1 MRGSRHPPQLRH
13 FSGPRYQPLRGGHS
27 SKGDEMYTCTMH
39 PDIQQPAPGRCPRCG
54 MGLVPANG
62 AWSAGAGLRHMI
74 GMCLNWKV
82 LGALGAV
89 AVAVFLL
96 RPQLGPSLLPL
107 VFVLACP
114 LSMVL
119 MMGGMGGMGRGQAP
133 PLVASPT
140 AEGDPSP
147 DPVEVL
153 RQRYARGEIDHE
165 ELSGRLGDLLDPK
178 LGG

>member
-1 MRGSRHPPQLRH
+1 M
-13 FSGPRYQPLRGGHS
+13 F
-27 SKGDEMYTCTMH
+27 
-39 PDIQQPAPGRCPRCG
+39 
-54 MGLVPANG
+54 
-62 AWSAGAGLRHMI
+62 

-82 LGALGAV
+82 LGGLGAV
-89 AVAVFLL
+89 ALAIFLL

-119 MMGGMGGMGRGQAP
+119 MMGGMMRGMGGMGGGQAP
-133 PLVASPT
+133 PLVASPQ
-140 AEGDPSP
+140 AGADPGP

-153 RQRYARGEIDHE
+153 RQRYARGEIEHE
-165 ELSGRLGDLLDPK
+165 ELSRRLGDLLDPK

>member
-1 MRGSRHPPQLRH
+1 
-13 FSGPRYQPLRGGHS
+13 
-27 SKGDEMYTCTMH
+27 MYTCPMH
-39 PDIQQPAPGRCPRCG
+39 PEIQQPSPGRCPRCG
-54 MGLVPANG
+54 MGLVSVTSG
-62 AWSAGAGLRHMI
+62 YSTSSGLRHMF

-82 LGALGAV
+82 LGGLGAV
-89 AVAVFLL
+89 AIVIFLL

-119 MMGGMGGMGRGQAP
+119 MMGGMMRGMGSKQALPSGDSP
-133 PLVASPT
+133 PAGVS
-140 AEGDPSP
+140 PSP

-153 RQRYARGEIDHE
+153 RQRYARGEIDHD
-165 ELSGRLGDLLDPK
+165 ELSRRLGDLLDPK

>member
-1 MRGSRHPPQLRH
+1 
-13 FSGPRYQPLRGGHS
+13 
-27 SKGDEMYTCTMH
+27 MYTCPMH
-39 PDIQQPAPGRCPRCG
+39 PDIQQPSPGRCPHCG
-54 MGLVPANG
+54 MGLVPADG
-62 AWSAGAGLRHMI
+62 APSAGASLRHMF

-82 LGALGAV
+82 LGGLGAV
-89 AVAVFLL
+89 AVVIFLL

-119 MMGGMGGMGRGQAP
+119 MMRGMGGMGGGQGAP
-133 PLVASPT
+133 AGGSLT
-140 AEGDPSP
+140 AGVDPSP

>member
-1 MRGSRHPPQLRH
+1 
-13 FSGPRYQPLRGGHS
+13 
-27 SKGDEMYTCTMH
+27 MYTCPMH
-39 PDIQQPAPGRCPRCG
+39 PDSQQPSPGRCPRCG

-62 AWSAGAGLRHMI
+62 APSAGASLRHMF

-82 LGALGAV
+82 LGGLGAV
-89 AVAVFLL
+89 VLAIFLL

-119 MMGGMGGMGRGQAP
+119 MMGGMMRGMGGMGGRQAP
-133 PLVASPT
+133 PMVASPT
-140 AEGDPSP
+140 ADGDLRHN
-147 DPVEVL
+147 PVEVL

-165 ELSGRLGDLLDPK
+165 ELSHRLGDLLDPK

>member
-1 MRGSRHPPQLRH
+1 
-13 FSGPRYQPLRGGHS
+13 
-27 SKGDEMYTCTMH
+27 MYTCPMH
-39 PDIQQPAPGRCPRCG
+39 PDIQQPSPGRCPHCG
-54 MGLVPANG
+54 MGLVPADG
-62 AWSAGAGLRHMI
+62 APSAGASLRHMF

-82 LGALGAV
+82 LGGLGAV
-89 AVAVFLL
+89 ALVIFLL

-119 MMGGMGGMGRGQAP
+119 MMRGMGGMGGGQAP
-133 PLVASPT
+133 ALVASPT
-140 AEGDPSP
+140 AEGDRGP

-165 ELSGRLGDLLDPK
+165 ELSRRLGDLLDPK

>member
-1 MRGSRHPPQLRH
+1 
-13 FSGPRYQPLRGGHS
+13 
-27 SKGDEMYTCTMH
+27 MYTCPMH
-39 PDIQQPAPGRCPRCG
+39 PDIQQPSPGRCPRCG

-62 AWSAGAGLRHMI
+62 APSAGANLRHMF

-82 LGALGAV
+82 LGGLGAV
-89 AVAVFLL
+89 ALAIFLL

-119 MMGGMGGMGRGQAP
+119 MMGGMMRGMGGMGGGQAP

-140 AEGDPSP
+140 AGVDPGP

-153 RQRYARGEIDHE
+153 RQRYARGEIEHE
-165 ELSGRLGDLLDPK
+165 ELSRRLGDLLDPK